1 MMVIPAIDVMD
12 GKVVRL
18 TKGNQEVK
26 TYYEGL
32 GSPLDV
38 ALLWRDQGAEFLH
51 VIDLDGALGR
61 GENRK
66 LVRSILDHLEIPVQ
80 IGGGIRSIGSA
91 RELLDTGV
99 DRIILGSMAV
109 RSPEGVSRLR
119 EEYGEDRI
127 VVALDHRKGEVLKR
141 GWEGYADRSIEDA
154 LSEFINL
161 GFKWFLITDAE
172 RDGTMEGPDIDTYSK
187 VSGRASIIAA
197 GGVGSLGD
205 LISLESAGAK
215 ATVVGKALYEGLF
228 TLREAISCLEASRC

>member
-26 TYYEGL
+26 TYYESL
-32 GSPLDV
+32 GSPLEV
-38 ALLWRDQGAEFLH
+38 ALLWRDQGAEVLH

-66 LVRSILDHLEIPVQ
+66 LVRSILGHLEIPVQ
-80 IGGGIRSIGSA
+80 IGGGIRSIGSS
-91 RELLDTGV
+91 RKLLDTGV

-109 RSPEGVSRLR
+109 RSPKGVSRLR

-141 GWEGYADRSIEDA
+141 GWRGYADRSIEDA

-161 GFKWFLITDAE
+161 GFKWFLI
-172 RDGTMEGPDIDTYSK
+172 IDTYSK

-205 LISLESAGAK
+205 LISLEGAGVN

>member
-18 TKGNQEVK
+18 TNGNQEVK
-26 TYYEGL
+26 TYYESL

-91 RELLDTGV
+91 RELLDTGA

-141 GWEGYADRSIEDA
+141 GWEGYVDRSIEDA

-205 LISLESAGAK
+205 LISLKGAGVK
-215 ATVVGKALYEGLF
+215 ATVVGKALYEGRF